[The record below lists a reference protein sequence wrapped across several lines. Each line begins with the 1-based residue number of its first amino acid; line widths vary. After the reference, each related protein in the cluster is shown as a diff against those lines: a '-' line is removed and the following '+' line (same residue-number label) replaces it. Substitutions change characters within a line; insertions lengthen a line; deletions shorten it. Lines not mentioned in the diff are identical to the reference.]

1 MTVLSI
7 GTFDG
12 IHLGHRK
19 LLARVHDIAQAE
31 GLKSVIITYREHPA
45 ITLKKDSATKMLCP
59 SALKKQQLISLSID
73 EVAMLDFTPE
83 MAKITAEQFL
93 GEYLIPTWHPSV
105 IVMGYDSHFGKNKEG
120 DRKFIQDHASVYG
133 YRVEYVEPELDAGAP
148 ISSSRIRRLLESAD
162 LQEANR
168 LLGRPYCLLG
178 SVTHGTA
185 RGRGLG
191 FPTANLTLANPHQ
204 LIPAQGIYFSRV
216 CLEGQTF
223 FGLTNIGISPTLKST
238 GIIEVETFLI
248 GFDSDIYGST
258 MQVELLSYLREEK
271 MFADSDELICA
282 MKQDLAQA
290 QSLIKEMEC
299 KSATS

>member
-45 ITLKKDSATKMLCP
+45 ITLKKDSAPKMLCP

>member
-19 LLARVHDIAQAE
+19 LLARVHDIAKAE

-45 ITLKKDSATKMLCP
+45 ITLKKDSAPKMLCP

-83 MAKITAEQFL
+83 MALITAEQFL

-105 IVMGYDSHFGKNKEG
+105 IVMGYDSHFGKNREG
-120 DRKFIQDHASVYG
+120 NRQFLQNHATEYG

-148 ISSSRIRRLLESAD
+148 ISSSRIRKLLETAD

-185 RGRGLG
+185 RGKDLG
-191 FPTANLTLANPHQ
+191 FPTANLTLASPHQ

-216 CLEGQTF
+216 RLEGQTF

-258 MQVELLSYLREEK
+258 MQVELLKYLREEK

>member
-45 ITLKKDSATKMLCP
+45 ITLKKDSAPKMLCP

-133 YRVEYVEPELDAGAP
+133 YRVEYVEPELDAGKP

-258 MQVELLSYLREEK
+258 MQVELLKYLREEK

>member
-19 LLARVHDIAQAE
+19 LLNRVHDIAQAE

-45 ITLKKDSATKMLCP
+45 ITLKKDSAPKMLCP

-83 MAKITAEQFL
+83 MALITAEQFL

-105 IVMGYDSHFGKNKEG
+105 IVMGYDSHFGKNREG
-120 DRKFIQDHASVYG
+120 NRQFLQNHATEYG

-148 ISSSRIRRLLESAD
+148 ISSSRIRKLLETAD

-185 RGRGLG
+185 RGKDLG
-191 FPTANLTLANPHQ
+191 FPTANLTLASPHQ

-216 CLEGQTF
+216 RLEGQTF

-258 MQVELLSYLREEK
+258 MQVELLKYLREEK

>member
-12 IHLGHRK
+12 LHLGHRK
-19 LLARVHDIAQAE
+19 LLTRVHDIAQAE

-45 ITLKKDSATKMLCP
+45 ITLKKDSAPKMLCP
-59 SALKKQQLISLSID
+59 SALKKQELISLSID

-83 MAKITAEQFL
+83 MAQITALQFL
-93 GEYLIPTWHPSV
+93 DEYLIPTWQPSV
-105 IVMGYDSHFGKNKEG
+105 IVMGYDSHFGKDKAG
-120 DRKFIQDHASVYG
+120 DRKFIQDHAAVYG
-133 YRVEYVEPELDAGAP
+133 YRVEYVEPELDAGVP
-148 ISSSRIRRLLESAD
+148 ISSSRIRKLLEAAD
-162 LQEANR
+162 LKEANR
-168 LLGRPYCLLG
+168 LMGRPYCLLG

-185 RGRGLG
+185 RGRELG

-204 LIPAQGIYFSRV
+204 LIPAEGIYLSQV
-216 CLEGQTF
+216 HLEGQTY
-223 FGLTNIGISPTLKST
+223 FGLTNIGKSPTLKST

-258 MQVELLSYLREEK
+258 MQVKLLKYLREEK
-271 MFADSDELICA
+271 MFADSNELIRA
-282 MKQDLAQA
+282 MQQDLTQA

>member
-45 ITLKKDSATKMLCP
+45 ITLKKDSAPKMLCP

-83 MAKITAEQFL
+83 MALITAEQFL

-105 IVMGYDSHFGKNKEG
+105 IVMGYDSHFGKNREG
-120 DRKFIQDHASVYG
+120 NRQFLQNHATEYG

-148 ISSSRIRRLLESAD
+148 ISSSRIRKLLETAD

-185 RGRGLG
+185 RGKDLG
-191 FPTANLTLANPHQ
+191 FPTANLTLASPHQ

-216 CLEGQTF
+216 RLEGQTF

-258 MQVELLSYLREEK
+258 MQVELLKYLREEK

>member
-12 IHLGHRK
+12 LHLGHRK
-19 LLARVHDIAQAE
+19 LLTRVHDIAQAE

-45 ITLKKDSATKMLCP
+45 ITLKKDSAPKMLCP
-59 SALKKQQLISLSID
+59 SALKKQELISLSID

-83 MAKITAEQFL
+83 MAQITALQFL
-93 GEYLIPTWHPSV
+93 DEYLIPTWQPSV
-105 IVMGYDSHFGKNKEG
+105 IVMGYDSHFGKDKAG
-120 DRKFIQDHASVYG
+120 DRKFIQDHAAVYG
-133 YRVEYVEPELDAGAP
+133 YRVEYVEPELDAGVP
-148 ISSSRIRRLLESAD
+148 ISSSRIRKLLEAAD
-162 LQEANR
+162 LKEANR

-178 SVTHGTA
+178 SVIHGTA
-185 RGRGLG
+185 RGRELG

-204 LIPAQGIYFSRV
+204 LIPAEGIYLSQV
-216 CLEGQTF
+216 HLEGQTF
-223 FGLTNIGISPTLKST
+223 FGLTNIGKSPTLKST

-258 MQVELLSYLREEK
+258 MQVKLLKYLREEK
-271 MFADSDELICA
+271 MFADSNELIRA
-282 MKQDLAQA
+282 MQQDLTQA

>member
-1 MTVLSI
+1 MTVLSM

-19 LLARVHDIAQAE
+19 LLNRVQEISQAE

-45 ITLKKDSATKMLCP
+45 ITLKHDLAPKMLCP
-59 SALKKQQLISLSID
+59 SVLKKQEIIRLSID
-73 EVAMLDFTPE
+73 EVALLDFTPE
-83 MAKITAEQFL
+83 MAQTTALQFL
-93 GEYLIPTWHPSV
+93 SEYLIPTWHPSV
-105 IVMGYDSHFGKNKEG
+105 IVVGYDSHFGKNREG
-120 DRKFIQDHASVYG
+120 NRQFLQNHAAEYG

-148 ISSSRIRRLLESAD
+148 VSSSRIRRLLEAAD

-185 RGRGLG
+185 RGKELG
-191 FPTANLTLANPHQ
+191 FPTANLTLASPYQ
-204 LIPAQGIYFSRV
+204 LIPAQGIYLSRV
-216 CLEGQTF
+216 RLEGQTF
-223 FGLTNIGISPTLKST
+223 FGLTNIGKSPTLKSA

-258 MQVELLSYLREEK
+258 MQVELLKYFREEQ
-271 MFADSDELICA
+271 MFADKDELIRA

-290 QSLIKEMEC
+290 KSLIKEMEC